1 MGRSGRLFLLLR
13 PYALLFVANL
23 VATFV
28 ASVMDGATFVL
39 LIPFLRTLFGH
50 DPLNVA
56 GGSAV
61 ERLLAVVVGPWFAAG
76 SPGAALRNVVLVLVA
91 AMVIK
96 NVLAYLASVSSVAIQ
111 ENVVRDLRVR
121 LFGHLQTLPLD
132 FFQRTRGGQLLSR
145 VINDTDAV
153 KTVVTAALASLV
165 QNVSL
170 IVVYVAI
177 LVGLS
182 WQLTLVALVCAPLLV
197 LIVRPM
203 VGRVRWRSREQAD
216 QRGELTSLVSEL
228 VGSIKLVR
236 AYVAEAFEAD
246 RFRALANRYR
256 KGVLRAQRYALLT
269 SPVSEV
275 FAGAVIVLI
284 FVVGTRLA
292 LGQAALLEPAVL
304 IAFIAVALRLMS
316 PVKSVANYPTT
327 MAGALAAADRVFEVL
342 DLASEEGDRPG
353 EVPARF
359 EQRIEYRGVSF
370 SYNGQAPVL
379 EGLDFEVRRGQVVAV
394 VGPSGAG
401 KTTLVDLLPRF
412 YEPKR
417 GAILMDGGPITRFTR
432 TSLRGLMGIVSQE
445 TILLHDTVLA
455 NISYG
460 RRDFTR
466 DPGQSAARA
475 ANAHDFVSQ
484 LPEGY
489 HTLLGE
495 RGTRLSGGERQR
507 IAIARALLR
516 DPPILILDE
525 ATSALDMESERLVQ
539 EAIDRLMARRTTF
552 VIAHRLATVQHADL
566 ILVLAE
572 GRIVER
578 GTHATLYAAGG
589 LYRRLHETGA
599 LALRE
604 KIRDWNGEA
613 RVEGLLVDYHH
624 FYGDFDTIATDR
636 HWYRREVRAIRLKRG
651 IRSYRDAQGFR
662 VGREER
668 RLRARV
674 TGARMFHYG
683 WARPPQSMRRKL
695 VASQEVFLE
704 QADRIAAR
712 AAEQQVL
719 YWTPLLRRFT
729 GSHPL
734 AVEAWIAARRA
745 AAAGPAVGPRRL
757 KLAHLRLYLS
767 DWFERLTGARLFEYR
782 NYVEV

>member
-56 GGSAV
+56 GRSAV
-61 ERLLAVVVGPWFAAG
+61 ERLLAVVVGPLFAAG
-76 SPGAALRNVVLVLVA
+76 APGAALRNVVLVLVA

-284 FVVGTRLA
+284 FAVGTRLA
-292 LGQAALLEPAVL
+292 LGQA
-304 IAFIAVALRLMS
+304 
-316 PVKSVANYPTT
+316 
-327 MAGALAAADRVFEVL
+327 
-342 DLASEEGDRPG
+342 
-353 EVPARF
+353 
-359 EQRIEYRGVSF
+359 
-370 SYNGQAPVL
+370 
-379 EGLDFEVRRGQVVAV
+379 
-394 VGPSGAG
+394 
-401 KTTLVDLLPRF
+401 DLLPRF

-417 GAILMDGGPITRFTR
+417 GAILMDGVPITRFSR

-445 TILLHDTVLA
+445 TILLNDTVLA

-460 RRDFTR
+460 RSDFTLE
-466 DPGQSAARA
+466 QVQAAARA

-578 GTHATLYAAGG
+578 GTHATPYAAGG
-589 LYRRLHETGA
+589 LYRRLH
-599 LALRE
+599 
-604 KIRDWNGEA
+604 DM
-613 RVEGLLVDYHH
+613 
-624 FYGDFDTIATDR
+624 
-636 HWYRREVRAIRLKRG
+636 
-651 IRSYRDAQGFR
+651 QFR
-662 VGREER
+662 
-668 RLRARV
+668 
-674 TGARMFHYG
+674 T
-683 WARPPQSMRRKL
+683 
-695 VASQEVFLE
+695 
-704 QADRIAAR
+704 
-712 AAEQQVL
+712 
-719 YWTPLLRRFT
+719 
-729 GSHPL
+729 
-734 AVEAWIAARRA
+734 
-745 AAAGPAVGPRRL
+745 
-757 KLAHLRLYLS
+757 
-767 DWFERLTGARLFEYR
+767 
-782 NYVEV
+782 